1 MGPALEL
8 RVRKQKKEFVLQKWS
23 INSEPESRLWTLVF
37 VGAMK
42 CIFKKKKTLICFKF
56 IRNIYCHNDDII
68 FFLI

>member
-23 INSEPESRLWTLVF
+23 INSEPKSHLWTLVF

-42 CIFKKKKTLICFKF
+42 HIF
-56 IRNIYCHNDDII
+56 
-68 FFLI
+68 

>member
-23 INSEPESRLWTLVF
+23 INRETESLICTLVL

-42 CIFKKKKTLICFKF
+42 CIKKKKQNSNLF
-56 IRNIYCHNDDII
+56 
-68 FFLI
+68 

>member
-42 CIFKKKKTLICFKF
+42 CIFKKKKNSNLF
-56 IRNIYCHNDDII
+56 
-68 FFLI
+68 